1 MRGGIFA
8 AGAFLVVSGI
18 CLLVGCGGGEVVE
31 GPETVPVKG
40 KVEFTKGGKVQSL
53 AGAVAVEFQSVE
65 KPELLALGEILEDGT
80 FTLATQVEGKGKPG
94 VVPGTHR
101 VRLNADESIERY
113 VSRKFLKH
121 ETSGITVKVPVE
133 GELIIKV
140 WK

>member
-8 AGAFLVVSGI
+8 GGAAFVLAGVG
-18 CLLVGCGGGEVVE
+18 LLLGCGKEVVE

-53 AGAVAVEFQSVE
+53 AGAALVEFQSVE
-65 KPELLALGEILEDGT
+65 KPDLIALGEILEDGT
-80 FTLATQVEGKGKPG
+80 FNMATQVEGKGKMG

-113 VSRKFLKH
+113 VSRKFLKY
-121 ETSGITVKVPVE
+121 ETSGIKVNIPPE
-133 GELIIKV
+133 GELVIKV
-140 WK
+140 FK